1 MARVTHLM
9 MITATRG
16 PQCSI
21 RHKPSAAILR
31 LLICLEHLSLSHLII
46 VMCFNYSRY
55 SHILYICLMFIFSL
69 STTLRIMSFTT
80 LDDDLSFSSRIH
92 NTRILILCYVF
103 SARLCFLFI
112 LLMVMLHQLFLISL
126 LFGLDLFIAIDIDTL
141 LLNEWV
147 GVLG

>member
-1 MARVTHLM
+1 MR
-9 MITATRG
+9 
-16 PQCSI
+16 
-21 RHKPSAAILR
+21 
-31 LLICLEHLSLSHLII
+31 
-46 VMCFNYSRY
+46 FNYSRY

-147 GVLG
+147 FLVDSNPQYNESTSLLE

>member
-1 MARVTHLM
+1 
-9 MITATRG
+9 
-16 PQCSI
+16 
-21 RHKPSAAILR
+21 
-31 LLICLEHLSLSHLII
+31 
-46 VMCFNYSRY
+46 
-55 SHILYICLMFIFSL
+55 
-69 STTLRIMSFTT
+69 MSFTT

-147 GVLG
+147 FLVDSNPQYNESTSLLE